1 MRLERLASLGFRNLE
16 PLEVHAA
23 SRFVVISGANA
34 QGKTNL
40 LEAIWFLATLRPLHS
55 HRSSELIQWGQEAA
69 SVVGDVVSDGGEG
82 RRARYKLV
90 LSSRGRKMEVDGQSV
105 DLSTWFEGLRA
116 IAFTP
121 SDARIVSDTPS
132 GRRAWL
138 DRAAFTATPV
148 HLDTVRVY
156 KRLVDQK
163 SAALRDG
170 DPAILDVLDRQLSR
184 EGARVAQRRVEVLS
198 ELLPHVQSLH
208 TEISGTSTQVGLR
221 YVSES
226 EGADVGARE
235 QSLRRVLTSK
245 RSEEVRRGHCLVG
258 PQRDELVVTLDGK
271 PARTYGSRGQVRSL
285 VLAMKLSELMAA
297 TARGDTP
304 LFLLD
309 DLSSELD
316 RARTRR
322 LVDVLGH
329 LGVQVFVTTTDP
341 GHIEGL
347 PREDTLRL
355 RVRKGIVES
364 SI

>member
-1 MRLERLASLGFRNLE
+1 MRLERLAALGFRNLE
-16 PLEVHAA
+16 PLEVHTP

-34 QGKTNL
+34 QGKTNV
-40 LEAIWFLATLRPLHS
+40 LEATWFLATLRPLHS
-55 HRSSELIQWGQEAA
+55 HRSSQLIRWGQEAA
-69 SVVGDVVSDGGEG
+69 SVVGDVVDAQGHSH
-82 RRARYKLV
+82 RHKVV
-90 LSSRGRKMEVDGQSV
+90 LSSHGRKVEVDGQTV

-148 HLDTVRVY
+148 HLDTVRGY
-156 KRLVDQK
+156 KRLVEQK
-163 SAALRDG
+163 SAALRGG
-170 DPAILDVLDRQLSR
+170 DPAILDVLDTQLAR
-184 EGARVAQRRVEVLS
+184 EGARVAQRRAEVLS
-198 ELLPHVQSLH
+198 ELGPHVQALH
-208 TEISGTSTQVGLR
+208 AEISGTPARVGLR
-221 YVSES
+221 YVTEL
-226 EGADVGARE
+226 EGSDLAQRE
-235 QSLRRVLTSK
+235 KSLLAVLQRR
-245 RSEEVRRGHCLVG
+245 RPEELRRGHCLAG
-258 PQRDELVVTLDGK
+258 PQRDELVVSLDDK

-285 VLAMKLSELMAA
+285 VLAMKLSELVAA

-355 RVRKGIVES
+355 RVRDGVVETS
-364 SI
+364 M